1 MARPYSANFYSDD
14 YMDENPEHY
23 SDNESNAYNPS
34 MYTEQ
39 FEDEDEAWGELDHQV
54 DYKNPLPQ
62 IVKKSEEKPKVSI
75 MSAQKPSKI
84 NQKYFGIAQ
93 GGQTE
98 TKAKEPSPEEKVA
111 EIAKVKIQELNQCL
125 AKAKKEAEKNS
136 RLKGNIEDK
145 LKTFSR
151 AKEEMDKYE
160 NEIMAEI
167 DKFAEAEQE
176 KLKKVIS
183 VYDKN
188 QKELSLIPVKKERNE
203 IEQLKNMLA
212 KMKEDAQIKHNKF
225 KIEKERKTKLIEDA
239 LNKKK
244 ELLKRIETLDNISGG
259 KNVIPESIKTVSKIQ
274 NLYNPIQNDMPVQK
288 TALVSEMPLPTQ
300 AKVNQPSLQSNI
312 GLDIYLK
319 PSELSTKPQDINTK
333 LIEPK
338 TKTNES
344 IQKTTDPINKPPTN
358 PIKAIDSSAKPTQ
371 IISSSPRPETI
382 IRSESPNKVSGQIS
396 TKVVEKA
403 KTQNKTQGFEEP
415 EAYIS
420 PEYTEAIPLLDQKTF
435 NDGRIVKLYDSGHK
449 EIIYP
454 NGTKKEEY
462 PNGYSVLFYV
472 NQDVKQNFPDGKVL
486 YFYAQAGTMHSVFPN
501 GMEIIRFGNGQVE
514 KRYQDGSKKIK
525 YADGTVKVVNAN
537 GEGCTTYPD
546 STKEMVNALGE
557 RAIIH
562 PGGHKEIHTSAG
574 KKRIYHNGTSK
585 NLTK

>member
-14 YMDENPEHY
+14 YVDEKSDHC
-23 SDNESNAYNPS
+23 SDNEDNTYNPS

-39 FEDEDEAWGELDHQV
+39 FENEDEAWGELDHQV
-54 DYKNPLPQ
+54 DYKNSLPQ
-62 IVKKSEEKPKVSI
+62 IVKKAEEKTKVSI
-75 MSAQKPSKI
+75 MTAQKPSKI

-93 GGQTE
+93 GRPTE
-98 TKAKEPSPEEKVA
+98 TKVKEPSPEEKVA
-111 EIAKVKIQELNQCL
+111 EIAKVKIQELNQSL

-136 RLKGNIEDK
+136 KLKGNKEDR

-151 AKEEMDKYE
+151 AKEEMDKFE

-167 DKFAEAEQE
+167 DKFAETEQE
-176 KLKKVIS
+176 KLKKVIT

-203 IEQLKNMLA
+203 IEQLKSMLA

-239 LNKKK
+239 LIKKK
-244 ELLKRIETLDNISGG
+244 DLLKRIETLDSISGC
-259 KNVIPESIKTVSKIQ
+259 KNVIPDSIKTVKNPQ
-274 NLYNPIQNDMPVQK
+274 AFYNPIQNDLPIQK
-288 TALVSEMPLPTQ
+288 THMISDMPLPAQT
-300 AKVNQPSLQSNI
+300 KVNQPSLQSNM

-319 PSELSTKPQDINTK
+319 SSESATKPQDGNPK

-338 TKTNES
+338 TKADELISKPTEN
-344 IQKTTDPINKPPTN
+344 INKPSAN
-358 PIKAIDSSAKPTQ
+358 PIKTINSLVKPTQ
-371 IISSSPRPETI
+371 ITQASPRPEIMT
-382 IRSESPNKVSGQIS
+382 RSESPNKFSGQMN
-396 TKVVEKA
+396 TKVLDKI
-403 KTQNKTQGFEEP
+403 KTPNKTQVFEEP

-420 PEYTEAIPLLDQKTF
+420 PEYTEKIPLLDQKTF
-435 NDGRIVKLYDSGHK
+435 NDGRIVKIYDSGHK
-449 EIIYP
+449 EILYP

-462 PNGYSVLFYV
+462 PNGYSVFFYV
-472 NQDVKQNFPDGKVL
+472 NQDIKQNFPDGKIL
-486 YFYAQAGTMHSVFPN
+486 YFYAQAGTMHSVFPD

-514 KRYQDGSKKIK
+514 KRYSDGSKKIK
-525 YADGTVKVVNAN
+525 YADGTAKIVNSN

-546 STKEMVNALGE
+546 STKEIINALGE